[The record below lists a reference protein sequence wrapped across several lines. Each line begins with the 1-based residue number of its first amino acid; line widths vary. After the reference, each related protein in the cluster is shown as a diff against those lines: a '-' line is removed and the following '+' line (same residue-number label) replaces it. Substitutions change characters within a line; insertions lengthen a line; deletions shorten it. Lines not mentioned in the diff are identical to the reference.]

1 MPAYYK
7 RELIDLN
14 KEELRMP
21 IIMIN
26 PYWKISAA
34 GITEKTCQDLGED
47 FTKIL
52 NDLCP
57 VGYNPGQFMKKVIK
71 YVDIDKYDTG
81 NYIEEL

>member
-1 MPAYYK
+1 MLFPNNI
-7 RELIDLN
+7 ELN
-14 KEELRMP
+14 KEEIRMP

-26 PYWKISAA
+26 PYWKVSAA

-47 FTKIL
+47 FTKTL

-57 VGYNPGQFMKKVIK
+57 VGYNPAQFMKKVIGYINISK
-71 YVDIDKYDTG
+71 HDTG